1 MDIKLVQHAKDY
13 IDDLANG
20 INPFTK
26 EEVNENDIVNNVK
39 ISRCLFYV
47 SDLLKEIIDNEGITK
62 HKNKKHEKPEFST
75 ANIDLSKIEY
85 SATPLTVSEIVK
97 KLNALKSEEMKGL
110 KVTAITSWL
119 VDINLLYIE
128 TINGKR

>member
-1 MDIKLVQHAKDY
+1 MDIKLVEHAKDY

-62 HKNKKHEKPEFST
+62 HKNHK
-75 ANIDLSKIEY
+75 NIELWS
-85 SATPLTVSEIVK
+85 V
-97 KLNALKSEEMKGL
+97 
-110 KVTAITSWL
+110 
-119 VDINLLYIE
+119 YIF
-128 TINGKR
+128 